1 MSEENDGAGRLMEA
15 LITKMETMDG
25 DLQLLKNENLALRQI
40 LSDPSILLRKAGF
53 VSTSTPMAEGMVQ
66 DMFRQDDDSLLKGDD
81 LSVPD
86 NNEEFH
92 AMSWDDIHAM
102 ADNARSL
109 GLTDQSVPPVS
120 GMDA

>member
-53 VSTSTPMAEGMVQ
+53 VSTSTPMAEGMIR
-66 DMFRQDDDSLLKGDD
+66 DMFRQDDESLLKGDD

>member
-53 VSTSTPMAEGMVQ
+53 VSTSTPMAEGMVR

>member
-53 VSTSTPMAEGMVQ
+53 VSTSTPMAEGMIR